1 MEPNMVRVHEV
12 SLVYY
17 AVRILVHMEGIAEPD
32 DDMWPNLG
40 ALFAEQLVKIKM
52 KPFQTA
58 GAKMETAGSLLTP
71 IFMNCRYR

>member
-52 KPFQTA
+52 KPF
-58 GAKMETAGSLLTP
+58 
-71 IFMNCRYR
+71 